1 MSRTDPTA
9 YRDHELGS
17 ALRELDVPDH
27 GPMFFDDLERLL
39 ENEAARR
46 PTRRPRLRWGVRIAA
61 VAAALAVVAAV
72 VGLPRAERTQV
83 ASAAV
88 VKAQV
93 RASLDALRTLSGVIV
108 ANGPAQRDTRRW
120 RFALDA
126 RGDFRLDGPA
136 PGESLAYDAAT
147 GIVRSA
153 QRSASLGGDTLFY
166 AERRGVP
173 PGPPDL
179 GPPTWLLPGELGA
192 YVRALLAAG
201 DPSVREVTYERRPA
215 WRVEIETVP
224 NSIVPSFSGDR
235 LELTVDRET
244 GLPVRV
250 VETKAGAVVH
260 ELRVEQLGV
269 DEALP
274 ADTFRLSF
282 PPGAEVMRSDD
293 GFRRLPLAEVEA
305 AVGYAPLVPAHVPDG
320 YSLAEVGVAAEAGP
334 TGTEAGNPPSR
345 MVVSLAYRRG
355 LDRFV
360 VTTRLAGSGE
370 WSDPLASGEGYV
382 DHPEPVALGTGA
394 LRGSDARLVLS
405 PRGVPHLWSVAE
417 GLVVTVAGD
426 LSRDEL
432 ESVAGSLRA
441 AG

>member
-9 YRDHELGS
+9 YRDLELGS
-17 ALRELDVPDH
+17 ALRALDVPDH
-27 GPMFFDDLERLL
+27 AALFFDDLERLL
-39 ENEAARR
+39 ETEAARR
-46 PTRRPRLRWGVRIAA
+46 PTWRPQDRWGVRIAA

-83 ASAAV
+83 ATAAV

-93 RASLDALRTLSGVIV
+93 RASLDALRTLSGEIV
-108 ANGPAQRDTRRW
+108 ANGPAQSDTRRW

-136 PGESLAYDAAT
+136 PGESLAYDAST

-166 AERRGVP
+166 AERHGVA

-179 GPPTWLLPGELGA
+179 GPPTWLLPEELGA

-201 DPSVREVTYERRPA
+201 DPSVREVTYEGRPA
-215 WRVEIETVP
+215 WHVEVETVP
-224 NSIVPSFSGDR
+224 NAIVPSFSGDR
-235 LELTVDRET
+235 LEMTVDRET

-250 VETKAGAVVH
+250 VETKSGAVLH
-260 ELRVEQLGV
+260 ELRVEQLAV
-269 DEALP
+269 DEAIP
-274 ADTFRLSF
+274 GHTFRPAF
-282 PPGAEVMRSDD
+282 PAGAEVMQSDD
-293 GFRRLPLAEVEA
+293 GFRRLPLAEVAA
-305 AVGYAPLVPAHVPDG
+305 AVGYAPLVPTAVPSG
-320 YSLAEVGVAAEAGP
+320 YDLAEVAVATEAGP
-334 TGTEAGNPPSR
+334 TGTEASNPPSR
-345 MVVSLAYRRG
+345 KVVSLAYRRG

-360 VTTRLAGSGE
+360 VTTRLAGSAA

-382 DHPEPVALGTGA
+382 DHPEPVALDTGP
-394 LRGSDARLVLS
+394 LRGSDARIVLS
-405 PRGVPHLWSVAE
+405 PRGVPHLWGVAN

-426 LSRDEL
+426 LSRAEL
-432 ESVAGSLRA
+432 ESVGRSLRV